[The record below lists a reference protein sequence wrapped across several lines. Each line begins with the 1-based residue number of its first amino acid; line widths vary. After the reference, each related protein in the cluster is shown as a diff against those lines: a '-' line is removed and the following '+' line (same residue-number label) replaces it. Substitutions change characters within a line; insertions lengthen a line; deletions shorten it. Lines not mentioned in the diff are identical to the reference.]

1 MMIFVL
7 YLLMVYF
14 NPRPR
19 EEGDNTN
26 ENKKRYQ
33 QHFNPRPR
41 EEGD

>member
-19 EEGDNTN
+19 EEGDYSRKHN
-26 ENKKRYQ
+26 ERDQ